1 MWRDNAMR
9 ELWEVVLEAKKEQIP
24 LKNLRFVH
32 EEKGSAYMELSLPFI
47 NQDELQGE
55 TTIGVNT
62 YCRFYSIFK
71 HMYQPD
77 QKEFPYLRNS
87 LTNLIIHMLA
97 ENDARRGM
105 TKEEYYKKLLIRD
118 IQSGVFGNEAINVFV
133 HMEQEEQNKLMSGWL
148 RSYRTGSS
156 LAIFIDM
163 IHSLIDNSIVYH
175 NNDFP
180 EELLVY
186 TSSRKNDELE
196 QRLKFL
202 IELFL
207 DIQYHIEIYY
217 EYHFGIIGIEDTMQI
232 DEIAIY

>member
-1 MWRDNAMR
+1 MR
-9 ELWEVVLEAKKEQIP
+9 ELWEIVLEAKKEQIP
-24 LKNLRFVH
+24 LKDLRFVH
-32 EEKGSAYMELSLPFI
+32 EGKGSAYMELSLPFM
-47 NQDELQGE
+47 NQEELQGE
-55 TTIGVNT
+55 KVIGVNT

-87 LTNLIIHMLA
+87 LTNLILHLLA

-105 TKEEYYKKLLIRD
+105 TKEEYYKKLLIRG
-118 IQSGVFGNEAINVFV
+118 IQTGVFGKEAIQVFA
-133 HMEQEEQNKLMSGWL
+133 HMEKEEQDKLMSGWL

-163 IHSLIDNSIVYH
+163 VHSLIDNSIVYH

-186 TSSRKNDELE
+186 TSSKTTDELE
-196 QRLKFL
+196 QRLQFL

-207 DIQYHIEIYY
+207 DIQYRVEIYY
-217 EYHFGIIGIEDTMQI
+217 EYHFGIIGMEDTMQI
-232 DEIAIY
+232 DEIALY

>member
-1 MWRDNAMR
+1 MR
-9 ELWEVVLEAKKEQIP
+9 ELWEIVLEAKKEQIP

-32 EEKGSAYMELSLPFI
+32 EGKGSAYMELSLPFM
-47 NQDELQGE
+47 NQEELQGE
-55 TTIGVNT
+55 KVIGVNT

-87 LTNLIIHMLA
+87 LTNLILHLLA

-118 IQSGVFGNEAINVFV
+118 IQSGVFGKEAIQVFA
-133 HMEQEEQNKLMSGWL
+133 HMEKEEQDKLMSGWL

-163 IHSLIDNSIVYH
+163 VHSLIDNSIVYH
-175 NNDFP
+175 NNDLP

-186 TSSRKNDELE
+186 TSSKTTDELE
-196 QRLKFL
+196 QRLQFL

-207 DIQYHIEIYY
+207 DIQYRVEIYY
-217 EYHFGIIGIEDTMQI
+217 EYHFGIIGMEDTMQI
-232 DEIAIY
+232 DEIALY

>member
-1 MWRDNAMR
+1 MR

-24 LKNLRFVH
+24 LKDLRFVH
-32 EEKGSAYMELSLPFI
+32 EGKGSAYMELSLPFI
-47 NQDELQGE
+47 NQEELQGE
-55 TTIGVNT
+55 KVIGVNT

-87 LTNLIIHMLA
+87 LTNLILHLLA

-118 IQSGVFGNEAINVFV
+118 IQSGVFGKEAIQVFA
-133 HMEQEEQNKLMSGWL
+133 HMEKEEQDKLMSGWL

-163 IHSLIDNSIVYH
+163 VHSLIDNSIVYH

-186 TSSRKNDELE
+186 TSSKTTDELE
-196 QRLKFL
+196 QRLQFL

-207 DIQYHIEIYY
+207 DIQYWVEIYY
-217 EYHFGIIGIEDTMQI
+217 EYHFGIIGMEDTMQI
-232 DEIAIY
+232 DEIALY

>member
-1 MWRDNAMR
+1 MR

-24 LKNLRFVH
+24 LKDLRFVH
-32 EEKGSAYMELSLPFI
+32 EGKGSAYMELSLSFI
-47 NQDELQGE
+47 NQEELQGE
-55 TTIGVNT
+55 KVIGVNT

-87 LTNLIIHMLA
+87 LTNLILHLLA

-118 IQSGVFGNEAINVFV
+118 IQTGVFGKEAIQVFA
-133 HMEQEEQNKLMSGWL
+133 HMEKEEQDKLMSGWL

-163 IHSLIDNSIVYH
+163 VHSLIDNSIVYH

-186 TSSRKNDELE
+186 TSSKKTDELE
-196 QRLKFL
+196 QCLQFL

-207 DIQYHIEIYY
+207 DIQYRVEIYY
-217 EYHFGIIGIEDTMQI
+217 EYHFGIIGMEDTMQI
-232 DEIAIY
+232 DEIALY

>member
-1 MWRDNAMR
+1 MR
-9 ELWEVVLEAKKEQIP
+9 ELWEIVLEAKKEQIP

-32 EEKGSAYMELSLPFI
+32 EGKGSAYMELSLPFM
-47 NQDELQGE
+47 NQEELQGE
-55 TTIGVNT
+55 KVIGVNT

-77 QKEFPYLRNS
+77 QKEFLYLRNS
-87 LTNLIIHMLA
+87 LTNLILHLLA

-118 IQSGVFGNEAINVFV
+118 IQSGVFGKEAIQVFA
-133 HMEQEEQNKLMSGWL
+133 HMEKEEQDKLMSGWL

-163 IHSLIDNSIVYH
+163 VHSLIDNSIVYH

-186 TSSRKNDELE
+186 TSSKTTDELE
-196 QRLKFL
+196 QRLQFL

-207 DIQYHIEIYY
+207 DIQYRVEIYY
-217 EYHFGIIGIEDTMQI
+217 EYHFGIIGMEDTMQI
-232 DEIAIY
+232 DEIALY

>member
-1 MWRDNAMR
+1 MR
-9 ELWEVVLEAKKEQIP
+9 ELWEVVLEAKKEKIP

>member
-1 MWRDNAMR
+1 MR

-24 LKNLRFVH
+24 LKDLRFVH
-32 EEKGSAYMELSLPFI
+32 EGKGSAYMELSLPFI
-47 NQDELQGE
+47 NQEELQGE
-55 TTIGVNT
+55 KVVGVNT

-87 LTNLIIHMLA
+87 LTNLILHLLA

-118 IQSGVFGNEAINVFV
+118 IHSGEFGKEAIQVFA
-133 HMEQEEQNKLMSGWL
+133 HMEKEEQDKLMSGWL

-163 IHSLIDNSIVYH
+163 VHSLIDNSIVYH

-186 TSSRKNDELE
+186 TSSKTTDELE
-196 QRLKFL
+196 QRLQFL

-207 DIQYHIEIYY
+207 DIQYRVEIYY
-217 EYHFGIIGIEDTMQI
+217 EYHFGIIGMEDTMQI
-232 DEIAIY
+232 DEIALY

>member
-1 MWRDNAMR
+1 MR

-55 TTIGVNT
+55 TTIGANT

-186 TSSRKNDELE
+186 TSSRKTDELE
-196 QRLKFL
+196 QRLQFL

-207 DIQYHIEIYY
+207 DIQYRVEIYY
-217 EYHFGIIGIEDTMQI
+217 EYHFGIIGMEDTMQI
-232 DEIAIY
+232 DEIALY

>member
-1 MWRDNAMR
+1 MR
-9 ELWEVVLEAKKEQIP
+9 ELWEIVLEAKKELIP

-32 EEKGSAYMELSLPFI
+32 EGKGSAYMELSLPFM
-47 NQDELQGE
+47 NQEELQGE
-55 TTIGVNT
+55 KVIGVNT

-77 QKEFPYLRNS
+77 QKEFLYLRNS
-87 LTNLIIHMLA
+87 LTNLILHLLA

-118 IQSGVFGNEAINVFV
+118 IQSGVFGKEAIQVFA
-133 HMEQEEQNKLMSGWL
+133 HMEKEEQDKLMSGWL

-163 IHSLIDNSIVYH
+163 VHSLIDNSIVYH

-186 TSSRKNDELE
+186 TSSKTTDELE
-196 QRLKFL
+196 QRLQFL

-207 DIQYHIEIYY
+207 DIQYRVEIYY
-217 EYHFGIIGIEDTMQI
+217 EYHFGIIGMEDTMQI
-232 DEIAIY
+232 DEIALY

>member
-1 MWRDNAMR
+1 MR

-186 TSSRKNDELE
+186 TSSKTTDELE
-196 QRLKFL
+196 QRLQFL

-207 DIQYHIEIYY
+207 DIQYRVEIYY
-217 EYHFGIIGIEDTMQI
+217 EYHFGIIGMEDTMQI
-232 DEIAIY
+232 DEIALY

>member
-1 MWRDNAMR
+1 MR

-24 LKNLRFVH
+24 LKDLRFVH
-32 EEKGSAYMELSLPFI
+32 EGKGSAYMELSLPFI
-47 NQDELQGE
+47 NQEELQGE
-55 TTIGVNT
+55 KVIGVNT

-87 LTNLIIHMLA
+87 LTNLILHLLA

-118 IQSGVFGNEAINVFV
+118 IQTGVFGKEAIQVFA
-133 HMEQEEQNKLMSGWL
+133 HMEKEEQDKLMSGWL
-148 RSYRTGSS
+148 RSNRTGSS

-163 IHSLIDNSIVYH
+163 VHSLIDNSIVYH

-186 TSSRKNDELE
+186 TSSKTTDELE
-196 QRLKFL
+196 QRLQFL

-207 DIQYHIEIYY
+207 DIQYRVEIYY
-217 EYHFGIIGIEDTMQI
+217 EYHFGIIGMEDTMQI
-232 DEIAIY
+232 DEIALY

>member
-1 MWRDNAMR
+1 M
-9 ELWEVVLEAKKEQIP
+9 
-24 LKNLRFVH
+24 
-32 EEKGSAYMELSLPFI
+32 
-47 NQDELQGE
+47 NQEELQGE
-55 TTIGVNT
+55 KVVGVNT

-87 LTNLIIHMLA
+87 LTNLILHLLA

-118 IQSGVFGNEAINVFV
+118 IQTGVFGKEAIQVFA
-133 HMEQEEQNKLMSGWL
+133 HMEKEEQDKLMSGWL

-186 TSSRKNDELE
+186 TSSRKTDELE
-196 QRLKFL
+196 QRLQFL

-207 DIQYHIEIYY
+207 DIQYRVEIYY
-217 EYHFGIIGIEDTMQI
+217 EYHFGIIGMEDTMQI
-232 DEIAIY
+232 DEIALY

>member
-1 MWRDNAMR
+1 MR

-186 TSSRKNDELE
+186 TSSRKTDELE
-196 QRLKFL
+196 QRLQFL

-207 DIQYHIEIYY
+207 DIQYRVEIYY
-217 EYHFGIIGIEDTMQI
+217 EYHFGIIGMEDTMQI
-232 DEIAIY
+232 DEIALY

>member
-1 MWRDNAMR
+1 MR
-9 ELWEVVLEAKKEQIP
+9 ELWEIVLEAKKEQIP

-32 EEKGSAYMELSLPFI
+32 EGKGSAYMELSLPFM
-47 NQDELQGE
+47 NQEELQGE
-55 TTIGVNT
+55 KVIGVNT

-87 LTNLIIHMLA
+87 LTNLILHLLA

-118 IQSGVFGNEAINVFV
+118 IQSGVFGKEAIQVFA
-133 HMEQEEQNKLMSGWL
+133 HMEKEEQDKLMSGWL

-163 IHSLIDNSIVYH
+163 VHSLIDNSIVYH

-186 TSSRKNDELE
+186 TSSKTTDELE
-196 QRLKFL
+196 QRLQFL

-207 DIQYHIEIYY
+207 DIQYRVEIYY
-217 EYHFGIIGIEDTMQI
+217 EYHFGIIGMEDTMQI
-232 DEIAIY
+232 DEIALY

>member
-1 MWRDNAMR
+1 MR

-24 LKNLRFVH
+24 LKDLRFVH
-32 EEKGSAYMELSLPFI
+32 EGKGSAYMELSLPFI
-47 NQDELQGE
+47 NQEELQGE
-55 TTIGVNT
+55 KVIGVNT

-77 QKEFPYLRNS
+77 QKEFLYLRNS
-87 LTNLIIHMLA
+87 LTNLILHLLA

-118 IQSGVFGNEAINVFV
+118 IQSGVFGKEAIQVFA
-133 HMEQEEQNKLMSGWL
+133 HMEKEEQDKLMSGWL

-163 IHSLIDNSIVYH
+163 VHSLIDNSIVYH

-186 TSSRKNDELE
+186 TSSKTTDELE
-196 QRLKFL
+196 QRLQFL

-207 DIQYHIEIYY
+207 DIQYRVEIYY
-217 EYHFGIIGIEDTMQI
+217 EYHFGIIGMEDTMQI
-232 DEIAIY
+232 DEIALY

>member
-1 MWRDNAMR
+1 MR

-24 LKNLRFVH
+24 LKDLRFVH
-32 EEKGSAYMELSLPFI
+32 EGKGRAYMELSLPFI
-47 NQDELQGE
+47 NQEELQGE
-55 TTIGVNT
+55 KVIGVNT

-87 LTNLIIHMLA
+87 LTNLILHLLA

-118 IQSGVFGNEAINVFV
+118 IQTGVFGKEAIQVFA
-133 HMEQEEQNKLMSGWL
+133 HMEKEEQDKLMSGWL

-163 IHSLIDNSIVYH
+163 VHSLIDNSIVYH

-186 TSSRKNDELE
+186 TSSKKTDELE
-196 QRLKFL
+196 QCLQFL

-207 DIQYHIEIYY
+207 DIQYRVEIYY
-217 EYHFGIIGIEDTMQI
+217 EYHFGIIGMEDTMQI
-232 DEIAIY
+232 DEIALY

>member
-1 MWRDNAMR
+1 MR
-9 ELWEVVLEAKKEQIP
+9 ELWEIVLEAKKEQIP

-32 EEKGSAYMELSLPFI
+32 EGKGSAYMELSLPFM
-47 NQDELQGE
+47 NQEELQGE
-55 TTIGVNT
+55 KVIGVNT

-77 QKEFPYLRNS
+77 QKEFLYLRNS
-87 LTNLIIHMLA
+87 LTNLILHLLA

-118 IQSGVFGNEAINVFV
+118 IQSGVFGKEAIQVFA
-133 HMEQEEQNKLMSGWL
+133 HMEKEEQDKLMSGWL

-163 IHSLIDNSIVYH
+163 VHSLIDNSIVYH

-186 TSSRKNDELE
+186 TSSKTTDELE
-196 QRLKFL
+196 QRLQFL

-207 DIQYHIEIYY
+207 DIQYWVEIYY
-217 EYHFGIIGIEDTMQI
+217 EYHFGIIGMEDTMQI
-232 DEIAIY
+232 DEIALY

>member
-1 MWRDNAMR
+1 MR

-24 LKNLRFVH
+24 LKDLRFVH
-32 EEKGSAYMELSLPFI
+32 EGKGSAYIELSLPFM
-47 NQDELQGE
+47 NQEELQGE
-55 TTIGVNT
+55 KVIGVNT

-71 HMYQPD
+71 HMYQKKK
-77 QKEFPYLRNS
+77 KEFPYLRNS
-87 LTNLIIHMLA
+87 LTNLILHLLA

-118 IQSGVFGNEAINVFV
+118 IQSGVFGKEAIQVFD
-133 HMEQEEQNKLMSGWL
+133 HMEKEEQDKLMSGWL

-163 IHSLIDNSIVYH
+163 VHSLIDNSIVYH

-186 TSSRKNDELE
+186 TSSRKTDELE
-196 QRLKFL
+196 QRLQFL

-207 DIQYHIEIYY
+207 DIQYRVEIYY
-217 EYHFGIIGIEDTMQI
+217 EYHFGIIGMEDTMQI
-232 DEIAIY
+232 DEIALY

>member
-1 MWRDNAMR
+1 MR

-24 LKNLRFVH
+24 LKDLRFVH
-32 EEKGSAYMELSLPFI
+32 EGKGSAYIELSLPFI
-47 NQDELQGE
+47 NQEELQGE
-55 TTIGVNT
+55 KVIGVNT

-87 LTNLIIHMLA
+87 LTNLILHLLA

-118 IQSGVFGNEAINVFV
+118 IQSGVFGKEAIQVFD
-133 HMEQEEQNKLMSGWL
+133 HMEKEEQDKLMSGWL

-163 IHSLIDNSIVYH
+163 VHSLIDNSIVYH

-186 TSSRKNDELE
+186 TSSKKNDELE
-196 QRLKFL
+196 QRLQFL

-207 DIQYHIEIYY
+207 DIQYRVEIYY
-217 EYHFGIIGIEDTMQI
+217 EYHFGIIGMEDTMQI
-232 DEIAIY
+232 DEIALY

>member
-1 MWRDNAMR
+1 MR

-24 LKNLRFVH
+24 LKDPRFVH
-32 EEKGSAYMELSLPFI
+32 EGKGSAYIELSLPFI
-47 NQDELQGE
+47 NQEELQGE
-55 TTIGVNT
+55 KVVGVNT

-87 LTNLIIHMLA
+87 LTNLILHLLA

-118 IQSGVFGNEAINVFV
+118 IQSGVFGKEAIQVFA
-133 HMEQEEQNKLMSGWL
+133 HMEKEEQDKLMSGWL

-163 IHSLIDNSIVYH
+163 VHSLIDNSIVYH

-186 TSSRKNDELE
+186 TSSKTTDELE
-196 QRLKFL
+196 QRLQFL

-207 DIQYHIEIYY
+207 DIQYRVEIYY
-217 EYHFGIIGIEDTMQI
+217 EYHFGIIGMEDTMQI
-232 DEIAIY
+232 DEIALY

>member
-1 MWRDNAMR
+1 MR
-9 ELWEVVLEAKKEQIP
+9 ELWEIVLEAKKEQIP
-24 LKNLRFVH
+24 LKDLRFVH
-32 EEKGSAYMELSLPFI
+32 EGKGRAYMELSLPFI
-47 NQDELQGE
+47 NQEELQGE
-55 TTIGVNT
+55 KVIGVNT

-87 LTNLIIHMLA
+87 LTNLILHLLA

-118 IQSGVFGNEAINVFV
+118 IQTGVFGKEAIQVFA
-133 HMEQEEQNKLMSGWL
+133 HMEKEEQDKLMSGWL

-186 TSSRKNDELE
+186 TSSKKTDELE
-196 QRLKFL
+196 QCLQFL

-207 DIQYHIEIYY
+207 DIQYRVEIYY
-217 EYHFGIIGIEDTMQI
+217 EYHFGIIGMEDTMQI
-232 DEIAIY
+232 DEIALY

>member
-1 MWRDNAMR
+1 
-9 ELWEVVLEAKKEQIP
+9 
-24 LKNLRFVH
+24 
-32 EEKGSAYMELSLPFI
+32 
-47 NQDELQGE
+47 
-55 TTIGVNT
+55 
-62 YCRFYSIFK
+62 
-71 HMYQPD
+71 MYQPD

-232 DEIAIY
+232 DEIALY

>member
-1 MWRDNAMR
+1 MR

-217 EYHFGIIGIEDTMQI
+217 EYHFGIIGMEDTMQI
-232 DEIAIY
+232 DEIALY

>member
-1 MWRDNAMR
+1 MR

-175 NNDFP
+175 NNDF
-180 EELLVY
+180 
-186 TSSRKNDELE
+186 
-196 QRLKFL
+196 F
-202 IELFL
+202 
-207 DIQYHIEIYY
+207 
-217 EYHFGIIGIEDTMQI
+217 
-232 DEIAIY
+232 

>member
-1 MWRDNAMR
+1 MR

-24 LKNLRFVH
+24 LKDLRFVH
-32 EEKGSAYMELSLPFI
+32 EGKGRAYMELSLPFI
-47 NQDELQGE
+47 NQEELQGE
-55 TTIGVNT
+55 KVIGVNT

-87 LTNLIIHMLA
+87 LTNLILHLLA

-118 IQSGVFGNEAINVFV
+118 IQTGVFGKEAIQVFA
-133 HMEQEEQNKLMSGWL
+133 HMEKEEQDKLMSGWL

-186 TSSRKNDELE
+186 TSSKKTDELE
-196 QRLKFL
+196 QCLQFL

-207 DIQYHIEIYY
+207 DIQYRVEIYY
-217 EYHFGIIGIEDTMQI
+217 EYHFGIIGMEDTMQI
-232 DEIAIY
+232 DEIALY

>member
-1 MWRDNAMR
+1 MR

-24 LKNLRFVH
+24 LKDLRFVH
-32 EEKGSAYMELSLPFI
+32 EGKGSAYIELSLPFI
-47 NQDELQGE
+47 NQEELQGE
-55 TTIGVNT
+55 KVIGVNT

-186 TSSRKNDELE
+186 TSSKKNDELE
-196 QRLKFL
+196 QRLQFL

-207 DIQYHIEIYY
+207 DIQYRVEIYY

>member
-1 MWRDNAMR
+1 MR
-9 ELWEVVLEAKKEQIP
+9 ELWEIVLEAKKEQIP

-32 EEKGSAYMELSLPFI
+32 EGKGSAYMELSLPFM
-47 NQDELQGE
+47 NQEELQGE
-55 TTIGVNT
+55 MVIGVNT

-87 LTNLIIHMLA
+87 LTNLILHLLA

-118 IQSGVFGNEAINVFV
+118 IQSGVFGKEAIQVFA
-133 HMEQEEQNKLMSGWL
+133 HMEKEEQDKLMSGWL

-163 IHSLIDNSIVYH
+163 VHSLIDNSIVYH

-186 TSSRKNDELE
+186 TSSKKTDELE
-196 QRLKFL
+196 QRLQFL

-207 DIQYHIEIYY
+207 DIQYRVEIYY
-217 EYHFGIIGIEDTMQI
+217 EYHFGIIGMEDTMQI
-232 DEIAIY
+232 DEIALY

>member
-1 MWRDNAMR
+1 MR
-9 ELWEVVLEAKKEQIP
+9 ELWEIVLEAKKEQIP
-24 LKNLRFVH
+24 LKDLRFVH
-32 EEKGSAYMELSLPFI
+32 EGKGSAYIELSLPFM
-47 NQDELQGE
+47 NQEELQGE
-55 TTIGVNT
+55 KVIGVNT

-87 LTNLIIHMLA
+87 LTNLILHLLA

-118 IQSGVFGNEAINVFV
+118 IQTGVFGKEAIQVFA
-133 HMEQEEQNKLMSGWL
+133 HMEKEEQDKLMSGWL

-186 TSSRKNDELE
+186 TSSKKTDELE
-196 QRLKFL
+196 QCLQFL

-207 DIQYHIEIYY
+207 DIQYRVEIYY
-217 EYHFGIIGIEDTMQI
+217 EYHFGIIGMEDTMQI
-232 DEIAIY
+232 DEIALY

>member
-1 MWRDNAMR
+1 MR

-24 LKNLRFVH
+24 LKDPRFVH
-32 EEKGSAYMELSLPFI
+32 EGKGSAYMELSLPFI
-47 NQDELQGE
+47 NQEELQGE
-55 TTIGVNT
+55 KVVGVNT

-87 LTNLIIHMLA
+87 LTNLILHLLA

-118 IQSGVFGNEAINVFV
+118 IQSGVFGKEAIQVFA
-133 HMEQEEQNKLMSGWL
+133 HMEKEEQDKLMSGWL

-163 IHSLIDNSIVYH
+163 VHSLIDNSIVYH

-186 TSSRKNDELE
+186 TSSKKTDELE
-196 QRLKFL
+196 QCLQFL

-207 DIQYHIEIYY
+207 DIQYRVEIYY
-217 EYHFGIIGIEDTMQI
+217 EYHFGIIGMEDTMQI
-232 DEIAIY
+232 DEIALY

>member
-1 MWRDNAMR
+1 MR

-217 EYHFGIIGIEDTMQI
+217 EYHFGII
-232 DEIAIY
+232 

>member
-1 MWRDNAMR
+1 MR

-186 TSSRKNDELE
+186 TSSKKTDELE
-196 QRLKFL
+196 QRLQFL

-207 DIQYHIEIYY
+207 DIQYRVEIYY